1 MRQYHS
7 DNKNYN
13 AILDAMAQI
22 RQNQLN
28 ESYGYYA
35 EEEDEE
41 QMHEMS
47 NSEEEMEE
55 AYMYEEEGE
64 ITPEEAEELGALID
78 DVLAEEFEEDDLNES
93 IDLQEKENRKRSKI
107 RSFLKG
113 VAMAGLL
120 GAGTTAA
127 AYGLGTDPG
136 RMSAPGAPVRTGM
149 ERALSRIGSGYAT
162 MGQAGLTGAEA
173 FGRGVSDAASA
184 TNQAISNFRDRKRRG
199 VTSLTGDITGPAGG
213 VY

>member
-35 EEEDEE
+35 EEDDEE
-41 QMHEMS
+41 QMQEAMHGDE
-47 NSEEEMEE
+47 EEEMQ
-55 AYMYEEEGE
+55 EGHGGD

-93 IDLQEKENRKRSKI
+93 ISLEEADKNKKSKV

-113 VAMAGLL
+113 VALAGLL

-149 ERALSRIGSGYAT
+149 QRALSRIGSGYAT
-162 MGQAGLTGAEA
+162 MGQAGLTGVQAA
-173 FGRGVSDAASA
+173 GRGVSDAASA
-184 TNQAISNFRDRKRRG
+184 ANQAISDFRDRKRRR
-199 VTSLTGDITGPAGG
+199 VTSLTGDITGQAGG